1 MEIVLKMALYVHI
14 VAGFTALTTG
24 LVPMFTKKGGKA
36 HVFWGNV
43 FYWAMF
49 LVALTALMRFK
60 MEFRLIFLTGIA
72 VFSFYN
78 TFTGARLIR
87 MKKNLQPEFVDWFG
101 AILTVVSAFAMM
113 AFGVLAYQKGVT
125 FYAIL
130 FTIFGVFSLLMATED
145 LRVFLG
151 KKVVNNTGA
160 VQARYWFQNHISR
173 MGGAYIATVTA
184 FLVVN
189 NPPYIPGLVVWIA
202 PGVIGGMIIGR
213 TRRYYMEKAKSRL

>member
-24 LVPMFTKKGGKA
+24 LVPMFAKKGGKA

-101 AILTVVSAFAMM
+101 AILTIVSAFAMM
-113 AFGVLAYQKGVT
+113 AFGVLAYQKGVA

-202 PGVIGGMIIGR
+202 PGVIGGIIIGR

>member
-24 LVPMFTKKGGKA
+24 LVPMFAKKGGKA

-101 AILTVVSAFAMM
+101 AILTVISAFGMM
-113 AFGVLAYQKGVT
+113 AFGIMAYQKGIT

-130 FTIFGVFSLLMATED
+130 FNLFGVFSLLMATED
-145 LRVFLG
+145 LRVFSG
-151 KKVVNNTGA
+151 KKIVNNTGA

-189 NPPYIPGLVVWIA
+189 NPPYIPSLVVWIA
-202 PGVIGGMIIGR
+202 PGVIGGIIIGR
-213 TRRYYMEKAKSRL
+213 TRRYYMEKAKK

>member
-24 LVPMFTKKGGKA
+24 LVPMFAKKGGKA

-78 TFTGARLIR
+78 TFTGARLVR

-101 AILTVVSAFAMM
+101 AILTVVTAFAMM
-113 AFGVLAYQKGVT
+113 AFGVLAYQKGVA

-202 PGVIGGMIIGR
+202 PGVIGGMFIGR
-213 TRRYYMEKAKSRL
+213 TRRYYMEKAKSKL

>member
-24 LVPMFTKKGGKA
+24 LVPMFAKKGGKA

-78 TFTGARLIR
+78 TFTGARLVR

-101 AILTVVSAFAMM
+101 AILTMVSAFAMM
-113 AFGVLAYQKGVT
+113 AFAVLAYQKGVA
-125 FYAIL
+125 FYVIL
-130 FTIFGVFSLLMATED
+130 FTIFGVFSLLLATED

-160 VQARYWFQNHISR
+160 VQTRYWFQNHISR

-189 NPPYIPGLVVWIA
+189 NPPYIPSLLVWIA

-213 TRRYYMEKAKSRL
+213 TRKYYMEKAKSRL

>member
-24 LVPMFTKKGGKA
+24 LVPMFAKKGGKA

-72 VFSFYN
+72 FFSFYN
-78 TFTGARLIR
+78 TFTGARLVR

-113 AFGVLAYQKGVT
+113 AFGVLAYQKGVA